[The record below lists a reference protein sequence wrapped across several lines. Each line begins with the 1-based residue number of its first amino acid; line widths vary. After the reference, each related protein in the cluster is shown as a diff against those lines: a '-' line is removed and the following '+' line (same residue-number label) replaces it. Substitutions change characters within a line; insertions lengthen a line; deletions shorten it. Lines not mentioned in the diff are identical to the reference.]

1 MKSVNQIST
10 LPTFLHLPKLPKLD
24 PVILPLSGLGIL
36 IIILNIIKVSLKG
49 KTKKT
54 ATARWANVKELK
66 RCRKTA
72 KTALVKP
79 KFNRAAY
86 YITEPIGTPPIP
98 PKRAASSNKTK
109 VLLPQINRGTIV
121 VGGAGSGKTAN
132 AIDPVILSALR
143 QGFSLALYDYKFG
156 VGGQSELIVPYA
168 LSQGYQVRILAPGF
182 DISQTCNLLDRLKD
196 DRDLAGARE
205 LVEVIS
211 ENTGESD
218 TKKDNF
224 FDPAGNAVLSGAF
237 LMAKWVATK
246 TENPDLANILMVNQ
260 ILSLPSLSQRL
271 IAAREHIEP
280 WVYSAFSV
288 LTGSSS
294 AEGKN
299 VTEAGILANAVKTL
313 APLVL
318 PNFLPAFC
326 GTSTFPHFDP
336 QDPLKVDGK
345 QLIVFGVNKDNRAST
360 IPLVATAMQQIISHN
375 LKPGREQPLV
385 IALDEFPT
393 LSLKI
398 VLNWLNEERF
408 NGASIIV
415 GVQYLGQIIARY
427 GKDWSDGFLA
437 SCATKIWFN
446 PGEDNT
452 AQYLSKSL
460 GEQELALASRSS
472 TVNYGKNGEGSHS
485 TNDQLHKK
493 PLIEAH
499 AIRQLPQ
506 GACIIESPGV
516 GDKQVAGVPFQHHFS
531 YSERDSK
538 AFRDKSARE
547 FAQIRELMVAG
558 QQGLINTDYSQKLAE
573 YNAILDKLLPLAESA
588 EKTSTSEPLNLL
600 GTQISAH
607 FSGLGYDISEF
618 EIEPSQKYHIPPE
631 LIHGGKFSIE
641 IENLPRLIAFN
652 HSPADSHRK
661 LDDYNLILT
670 KILTPSQPK
679 LAAPNP
685 ELPNVTGEMLS
696 EHFRS
701 LGHDLSEFKIELTY
715 KYQIPPE
722 LIKGDNFAIEIENLP
737 RLLTYNNSPST

>member
-1 MKSVNQIST
+1 MKYINQISVS
-10 LPTFLHLPKLPKLD
+10 PNIPQLPKLPKLD
-24 PVILPLSGLGIL
+24 PVVLPLGGLGIL
-36 IIILNIIKVSLKG
+36 IIILNIIKSSLKSQ
-49 KTKKT
+49 TKKT
-54 ATARWANVKELK
+54 ATARWASIAELK
-66 RCRKTA
+66 RCRKMA
-72 KTALVKP
+72 KTAIASP

-86 YITEPIGTPPIP
+86 YITEPIGTPPISP
-98 PKRAASSNKTK
+98 QQASGNSKTK
-109 VLLPQINRGTIV
+109 VFLPQINRGTIV

-132 AIDPVILSALR
+132 AIDPAILSALR

-156 VGGQSELIVPYA
+156 TGGQSELIVPYA
-168 LSQGYQVRILAPGF
+168 ISQGYQVRILAPGF

-196 DRDLAGARE
+196 DKDLAGARE

-246 TENPDLANILMVNQ
+246 EQNPDLANILMVNQ

-271 IAAREHIEP
+271 IAARENIEP

-313 APLVL
+313 APIVL

-336 QDPLKVDGK
+336 QDPLSVDGK

-375 LKPGREQPLV
+375 LKPGRKQPLV

-460 GEQELALASRSS
+460 GEQELAISNRSN
-472 TVNYGKNGEGSHS
+472 TVNYGKNSGDSRS

-531 YSERDSK
+531 YSDREAT
-538 AFRDKSARE
+538 AFRSKSAKQ
-547 FAQIRELMVAG
+547 FAQIRALMVDS
-558 QQGLINTDYSQKLAE
+558 QQSLLDTDYSQKLTE
-573 YNAILDKLLPLAESA
+573 YNAILDKLLPLPH
-588 EKTSTSEPLNLL
+588 STKKSTKPEPTTLS
-600 GTQISAH
+600 GAQISNH
-607 FSGLGYDISEF
+607 FSGLGYDINEF
-618 EIEPSQKYHIPPE
+618 YIEPHQQYIIPPE
-631 LIHGGKFSIE
+631 LICEGKFSIE
-641 IENLPRLIAFN
+641 IQDLPKLLAHN
-652 HSPADSHRK
+652 HQPQSESKQKMADYNTILSKLLSPAT
-661 LDDYNLILT
+661 T
-670 KILTPSQPK
+670 KIDRQTSEPLSAIGK
-679 LAAPNP
+679 D
-685 ELPNVTGEMLS
+685 LS
-696 EHFRS
+696 EHFMG
-701 LGHDLSEFKIELTY
+701 LGYDLSQ
-715 KYQIPPE
+715 YQIEPTKKYYVPSE
-722 LIKGDNFAIEIENLP
+722 LLNGSTVQIEIQDLP
-737 RLLTYNNSPST
+737 RLLEYNE

>member
-1 MKSVNQIST
+1 MKYTNQIST

-24 PVILPLSGLGIL
+24 PVILPLTGLGIL
-36 IIILNIIKVSLKG
+36 IIILNIIKASLKN

-86 YITEPIGTPPIP
+86 YITEPIGTPPTS
-98 PKRAASSNKTK
+98 PKRAASRNSTK

-132 AIDPVILSALR
+132 AIDPAILSALR

-182 DISQTCNLLDRLKD
+182 DISQTCNLLDRLKND
-196 DRDLAGARE
+196 QDLAGARE

-271 IAAREHIEP
+271 IAAREQIEP

-326 GTSTFPHFDP
+326 GTSTFPHFDA

-460 GEQELALASRSS
+460 GEQELALASQSS
-472 TVNYGKNGEGSHS
+472 TVNYGKNGEGSRS

-493 PLIEAH
+493 PLMEAH

-516 GDKQVAGVPFQHHFS
+516 GDERVAGVPFQHHFS
-531 YSERDSK
+531 YSERESK

-547 FAQIRELMVAG
+547 FAQVRELMVAG

-573 YNAILDKLLPLAESA
+573 YNAILDKLLPLVESGQDSNS
-588 EKTSTSEPLNLL
+588 KEPLHLK
-600 GTQISAH
+600 GSQICEH
-607 FSGLGYDISEF
+607 FSGEGHDLSKF
-618 EIEPSQKYHIPPE
+618 KIEATKKYQIPPE
-631 LIHGGKFSIE
+631 LIKGGKFSIE
-641 IENLPRLIAFN
+641 IEHLPRLLAFN
-652 HSPADSHRK
+652 HDP
-661 LDDYNLILT
+661 DDYGQELSASELIL
-670 KILTPSQPK
+670 KKLVTPSQAE
-679 LAAPNP
+679 LAPPTP

-696 EHFRS
+696 EHFRG
-701 LGHDLSEFKIELTY
+701 LGHDLSEFKIELTH

-722 LIKGDNFAIEIENLP
+722 LIKGDNFAIEFENLP
-737 RLLTYNNSPST
+737 RLIAYNNSPSI